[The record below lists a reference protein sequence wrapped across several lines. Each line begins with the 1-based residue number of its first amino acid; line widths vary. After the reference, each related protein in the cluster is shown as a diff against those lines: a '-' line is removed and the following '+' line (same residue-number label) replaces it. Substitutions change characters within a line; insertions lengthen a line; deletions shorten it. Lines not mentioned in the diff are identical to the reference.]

1 MGRRGYL
8 TVIAVVLCFFVVAGV
23 GLILRPLT
31 GAGLL
36 VRNHL
41 EGVREHY
48 LRLAAVERVC
58 VLLQENIS
66 FSGSVMYDDLGQ
78 ALEVLEHAVEEDVVE
93 LSRSGLEFEVSFDV
107 YSATDVHVAAI
118 GSGEVLC
125 YYPDGSLAFSGRV
138 SGVNEWVIPSGDVYD
153 VDTGECRYGEYR
165 LEVNRLEVIG
175 SGECDVRVR
184 FDRVLWREVVLSVGR
199 RYRVENGF
207 GMGNILVLL

>member
-1 MGRRGYL
+1 M
-8 TVIAVVLCFFVVAGV
+8 
-23 GLILRPLT
+23 
-31 GAGLL
+31 
-36 VRNHL
+36 
-41 EGVREHY
+41 
-48 LRLAAVERVC
+48 
-58 VLLQENIS
+58 
-66 FSGSVMYDDLGQ
+66 
-78 ALEVLEHAVEEDVVE
+78 
-93 LSRSGLEFEVSFDV
+93 

-165 LEVNRLEVIG
+165 LEVKG

>member
-58 VLLQENIS
+58 ALLQENIS

-93 LSRSGLEFEVSFDV
+93 LSRSGLEFEVSFGV

>member
-1 MGRRGYL
+1 MVVGPAWLFNCYSGG
-8 TVIAVVLCFFVVAGV
+8 VVLFVVAGV

-58 VLLQENIS
+58 ALLQENIS

-93 LSRSGLEFEVSFDV
+93 LSRSGLEFEVSFGV

-118 GSGEVLC
+118 GSGEVFC

-153 VDTGECRYGEYR
+153 VDTGNAVMESIVWR
-165 LEVNRLEVIG
+165 LKVPG
-175 SGECDVRVR
+175 SVMCG
-184 FDRVLWREVVLSVGR
+184 FVLIVFCGARW
-199 RYRVENGF
+199 Y
-207 GMGNILVLL
+207 

>member
-165 LEVNRLEVIG
+165 LEVKG

>member
-58 VLLQENIS
+58 ALLQENIS

-93 LSRSGLEFEVSFDV
+93 LSRSGLVFEVSFGV

-118 GSGEVLC
+118 GSARCFVIIPMVRLPFRGV
-125 YYPDGSLAFSGRV
+125 YPVSMSG
-138 SGVNEWVIPSGDVYD
+138 
-153 VDTGECRYGEYR
+153 
-165 LEVNRLEVIG
+165 
-175 SGECDVRVR
+175 
-184 FDRVLWREVVLSVGR
+184 
-199 RYRVENGF
+199 
-207 GMGNILVLL
+207 

>member
-93 LSRSGLEFEVSFDV
+93 LSRSGLEFEVSFGV

>member
-36 VRNHL
+36 VRNHV

-58 VLLQENIS
+58 ALLQENIS

-93 LSRSGLEFEVSFDV
+93 LSRSGLVFGVSFGV

-118 GSGEVLC
+118 GSGEVFC

-153 VDTGECRYGEYR
+153 VDTGECRYGEY
-165 LEVNRLEVIG
+165 RLEVIG